1 MRPESTS
8 PPTMPVPVPPA
19 KTIPVV
25 VLPPGG
31 APRIA
36 GGTGAPGGRGVVESV
51 ARRRVTATRTERQSH
66 NPYDEQTR
74 SKPTCKHAGTEPEQS
89 TLVKAGSSED
99 LGIPPPFDVAGF
111 FQVGPMAK
119 PPRRAPVV
127 ASRSMLRDA
136 NHGKAIARIVLTA
149 LLAGSCRAE
158 APPAAPPPV
167 SPPSSGPASTT
178 GATGSGSDVG
188 GRRRGAPFGF
198 DGRWGASPPAQRRG
212 DVAPERFSL
221 RTAGGTP
228 RIHPHP
234 CVSRA
239 RAPVGGSPGRR
250 LLGELRLE
258 HGARDDQP
266 SLRQPLHRTAFDG
279 TRDYVS
285 KGFYAK
291 TEKGE
296 VPCPEIEVNQLVAIT
311 DVTARIDGAARGL
324 TGARYNEANKAEQSK
339 IEKECATGD
348 DVRCDVVSLYHGGRY
363 HLYKYRR
370 YQDVRLVFAPEF
382 SVAFFGGDPDNFMFP
397 RYDLDVSFLRVY
409 QDNKPLV
416 SPDHFA
422 WSPGGVKEGDL
433 TFVAG
438 HPWGT
443 SRELTVAELEYLRD
457 FALPTRL
464 LRLAEA
470 RGLLTE
476 FRHRGPKKSASPAR
490 SFSRSRTA

>member
-1 MRPESTS
+1 MPALERFPSERLGALHGFT
-8 PPTMPVPVPPA
+8 PTPA
-19 KTIPVV
+19 FLEHVRLSAV
-25 VLPPGG
+25 RL
-31 APRIA
+31 A
-36 GGTGAPGGRGVVESV
+36 GG
-51 ARRRVTATRTERQSH
+51 
-66 NPYDEQTR
+66 
-74 SKPTCKHAGTEPEQS
+74 C
-89 TLVKAGSSED
+89 
-99 LGIPPPFDVAGF
+99 
-111 FQVGPMAK
+111 
-119 PPRRAPVV
+119 
-127 ASRSMLRDA
+127 
-136 NHGKAIARIVLTA
+136 
-149 LLAGSCRAE
+149 
-158 APPAAPPPV
+158 
-167 SPPSSGPASTT
+167 
-178 GATGSGSDVG
+178 SGS
-188 GRRRGAPFGF
+188 F
-198 DGRWGASPPAQRRG
+198 
-212 DVAPERFSL
+212 
-221 RTAGGTP
+221 
-228 RIHPHP
+228 
-234 CVSRA
+234 VS
-239 RAPVGGSPGRR
+239 
-250 LLGELRLE
+250 E
-258 HGARDDQP
+258 HGAGDDQP
-266 SLRQPLHRTAFDG
+266 SLRQPLHRPAFDG
-279 TRDYVS
+279 HPDYVS
-285 KGFYAK
+285 QGFYAK

-457 FALPTRL
+457 YALPTRL

-470 RGLLTE
+470 RGLLSE
-476 FRHRGPKKSASPAR
+476 FQHRGAEQKRIAGSQLFSIENSLKAVKGRAAALRDPEVFATKVRAEQELRATIAKDPALQAAYGGSWDAIRAAEVKMRAIAPAYQMLEQGVAFWSDSFEQARRLVRAARRDPLPNDQRMREFADSQLPAQKQRLFSPAPIYVELEIATLTHSLTQMREELGPDDPVVKKVLGRGICRANRVAR
-490 SFSRSRTA
+490 SDRDAPT